1 MRAGARQTLHLTCP
15 GLTCCRPRVAT
26 CWSVSNSYR
35 APNSIPFRSKFPWN
49 NSDSKTKFLVDSKF
63 PITPNSYFRPQ
74 IPIYSKS
81 SPFPPSPPAPPPSHT
96 LSRKKICDL
105 LSGER
110 VPKSILLLAYLL
122 CLQPTGCSRNPLAA
136 LNRASCSMGGWV
148 LWHDSEVAA
157 SIYGSCCALAAG
169 ENESLVTEAATRAV
183 AAARAEA
190 DAARAQALHAAA
202 VARLTSSCM
211 AQMVCG
217 LETRP
222 ASRKCAY
229 CSCFTWTTE

>member
-1 MRAGARQTLHLTCP
+1 MRFVIR
-15 GLTCCRPRVAT
+15 R
-26 CWSVSNSYR
+26 
-35 APNSIPFRSKFPWN
+35 
-49 NSDSKTKFLVDSKF
+49 
-63 PITPNSYFRPQ
+63 
-74 IPIYSKS
+74 KS
-81 SPFPPSPPAPPPSHT
+81 S
-96 LSRKKICDL
+96 K
-105 LSGER
+105 ER
-110 VPKSILLLAYLL
+110 ILLLHVGLFT
-122 CLQPTGCSRNPLAA
+122 LQPTGCSRNPLAA

-148 LWHDSEVAA
+148 LWHDSEAAA

>member
-1 MRAGARQTLHLTCP
+1 MRFVIR
-15 GLTCCRPRVAT
+15 R
-26 CWSVSNSYR
+26 
-35 APNSIPFRSKFPWN
+35 
-49 NSDSKTKFLVDSKF
+49 
-63 PITPNSYFRPQ
+63 
-74 IPIYSKS
+74 KS
-81 SPFPPSPPAPPPSHT
+81 SKEHFVVGLFT
-96 LSRKKICDL
+96 
-105 LSGER
+105 
-110 VPKSILLLAYLL
+110 
-122 CLQPTGCSRNPLAA
+122 LQPTGCSRNPLAA

-148 LWHDSEVAA
+148 LWHDSEAAA
-157 SIYGSCCALAAG
+157 SIDGSCCALAAG
-169 ENESLVTEAATRAV
+169 ENESLVTEAAARAV
-183 AAARAEA
+183 AAVRAEA